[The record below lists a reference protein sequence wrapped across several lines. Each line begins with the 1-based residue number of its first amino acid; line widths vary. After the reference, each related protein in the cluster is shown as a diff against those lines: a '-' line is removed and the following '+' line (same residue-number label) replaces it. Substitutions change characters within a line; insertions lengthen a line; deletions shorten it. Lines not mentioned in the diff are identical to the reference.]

1 MKSFSQYITEKPLSH
16 KQNLD
21 EGVFDPGIFKAIFL
35 AGGPGSGK
43 SYVAGKTTRGLG
55 LKLINSDDTL
65 ERLLIKHNVPLD
77 FATMSPAQTAQK
89 DTLRTRA
96 KELTFGQMKVKK
108 FKGKGALDHYIHG
121 RLGLVIDGTGREFD
135 DIHRQASYLKNI
147 GYDTYMIFVNTSEQ
161 VALERNAA
169 RPRKLKPE
177 MVKQMWLAVQQNIG
191 RFQAYFRPSN
201 FIIIDNN
208 NAKEDAFNKVS
219 KRIRGLV
226 KKKITN
232 PVAQQ
237 WIAAQM
243 QARRR

>member
-1 MKSFSQYITEKPLSH
+1 MISFQSFVQ
-16 KQNLD
+16 

-43 SYVAGKTTRGLG
+43 SYVAGKTTGGLG

-65 ERLLIKHNVPLD
+65 EKLLKKHNVPLD
-77 FATMSPAQTAQK
+77 FATMSPDMTDKK
-89 DTLRTRA
+89 DMLRGRA
-96 KELTFGQMKVKK
+96 KELTFGQLRVKGY
-108 FKGKGALDHYIHG
+108 KGKGALDHYIAG
-121 RLGLVIDGTGREFD
+121 RLGLIIDGTGRDFD
-135 DIHRQASYLKNI
+135 DIHRQASYLKRM

-161 VALERNAA
+161 VAQQRNAA

-191 RFQAYFRPSN
+191 KFQSYFRPTN
-201 FIIIDNN
+201 FIVVDNN
-208 NAKEDAFNKVS
+208 KAGEDIFNKVS

-226 KKKITN
+226 KKKVTN
-232 PVAQQ
+232 PIAIQ

>member
-1 MKSFSQYITEKPLSH
+1 MIGFYNFVQ
-16 KQNLD
+16 

-65 ERLLIKHNVPLD
+65 ERLLKKHNVPLD
-77 FATMSPAQTAQK
+77 FATMSPDMTAKK
-89 DTLRTRA
+89 DMLRGRA
-96 KELTFGQMKVKK
+96 KELTFGQLKVKE

-121 RLGLVIDGTGREFD
+121 RLGLVIDGTGRDFN
-135 DIHRQASYLKNI
+135 DIHRQASYLKKM

-161 VALERNAA
+161 VAQERNAA

-201 FIIIDNN
+201 FIVVDNN
-208 NAKEDAFNKVS
+208 KAGEDVFNKVS
-219 KRIRGLV
+219 KRIRKLV
-226 KKKITN
+226 NKKVTN
-232 PVAQQ
+232 PIAQQ
-237 WIAAQM
+237 WIAFQM
-243 QARRR
+243 QSRRR

>member
-1 MKSFSQYITEKPLSH
+1 MLSL
-16 KQNLD
+16 KTFLD
-21 EGVFDPGIFKAIFL
+21 EGVFDPSIFKAIFL

-43 SYVAGKTTRGLG
+43 SYIAGKTTVGMG
-55 LKLINSDDTL
+55 LKLVNSDETL
-65 ERLLIKHNVPLD
+65 ERLLKKHNVPLD
-77 FATMSPAQTAQK
+77 FSTMSPDQTAKK
-89 DTLRTRA
+89 DMLRTRA
-96 KELTFGQMKVKK
+96 KELTFGQMKVKE
-108 FKGKGALDHYIHG
+108 FKGRGALDHYIHG
-121 RLGLVIDGTGREFD
+121 RLGLVIDGTGREFE

-191 RFQAYFRPSN
+191 KFQSYFRPSN
-201 FIIIDNN
+201 FIVIDNN
-208 NAKEDAFNKVS
+208 NAGEDVFNKVS

-226 KKKITN
+226 KKKVTN
-232 PVAQQ
+232 PIAIQ
-237 WIAAQM
+237 WIAMQM

>member
-1 MKSFSQYITEKPLSH
+1 MLRLKTF
-16 KQNLD
+16 LD

-65 ERLLIKHNVPLD
+65 EKLLRKHNVPLD
-77 FATMSPAQTAQK
+77 IATMSPDMTAKK
-89 DTLRTRA
+89 DMLRGRA
-96 KELTFGQMKVKK
+96 KELTFGQLKVKE

-121 RLGLVIDGTGREFD
+121 RLGLVIDGTGRDFD
-135 DIHRQASYLKNI
+135 DIHRQASYLKKM

-161 VALERNAA
+161 VAQERNAA

-191 RFQAYFRPSN
+191 KFQSYFRPSN
-201 FIIIDNN
+201 FIVVDNN
-208 NAKEDAFNKVS
+208 KAGEDIFNKVS
-219 KRIRGLV
+219 KRIRKLV
-226 KKKITN
+226 GKKVTN
-232 PVAQQ
+232 PIAQQ
-237 WIAAQM
+237 WIAFQM
-243 QARRR
+243 QARKR

>member
-1 MKSFSQYITEKPLSH
+1 MIGFQSFVQ
-16 KQNLD
+16 

-43 SYVAGKTTRGLG
+43 TYVAGKTTGGLG

-65 ERLLIKHNVPLD
+65 ERLLKKHNVPLD
-77 FATMSPAQTAQK
+77 FATMSPDQTAKK
-89 DTLRTRA
+89 DILRTRA
-96 KELTFGQMKVKK
+96 KELTFGQMKVKT
-108 FKGKGALDHYIHG
+108 FKGKGALDLYVAG

-135 DIHRQASYLKNI
+135 EIHRQASYLKNM
-147 GYDTYMIFVNTSEQ
+147 GYDTYMIFVNTSEP

-191 RFQAYFRPSN
+191 KFQSYFRPSN
-201 FIIIDNN
+201 FIVVDNN
-208 NAKEDAFNKVS
+208 NAGEDVFKKVS

-226 KKKITN
+226 KKKVTN
-232 PVAQQ
+232 PIAIQ
-237 WIAAQM
+237 WIAMQM
-243 QARRR
+243 QARRT

>member
-1 MKSFSQYITEKPLSH
+1 MISFQSFVQ
-16 KQNLD
+16 

-43 SYVAGKTTRGLG
+43 SYVAGKTTTGLG
-55 LKLINSDDTL
+55 LKLINSDNTL

-77 FATMSPAQTAQK
+77 FATMSPAQTARK

-96 KELTFGQMKVKK
+96 KELTFGQMKVKA

-191 RFQAYFRPSN
+191 KFQSYFRPSN
-201 FIIIDNN
+201 FIVVDNN
-208 NAKEDAFNKVS
+208 KAGEDIFNKVS
-219 KRIRGLV
+219 KRIRKLV
-226 KKKITN
+226 GKKVTN
-232 PVAQQ
+232 PIAQQ
-237 WIAAQM
+237 WIAFQM

>member
-1 MKSFSQYITEKPLSH
+1 MKTFKQY
-16 KQNLD
+16 LD

-65 ERLLIKHNVPLD
+65 EKLLRKHNVPLD
-77 FATMSPAQTAQK
+77 FATMSPDMTAKK
-89 DTLRTRA
+89 DMLRGRA
-96 KELTFGQMKVKK
+96 KELTFGQLKVKE

-121 RLGLVIDGTGREFD
+121 RLGLVIDGTGRDFN
-135 DIHRQASYLKNI
+135 DIHRQASYLKKM

-161 VALERNAA
+161 VAQERNAA

-201 FIIIDNN
+201 FIVVDNN
-208 NAKEDAFNKVS
+208 KAGEDVFNKVS
-219 KRIRGLV
+219 KRIRKLV
-226 KKKITN
+226 NKKVTN
-232 PVAQQ
+232 PIAQQ
-237 WIAAQM
+237 WIAFQM
-243 QARRR
+243 QSRRR

>member
-1 MKSFSQYITEKPLSH
+1 MIGFQSFVQ
-16 KQNLD
+16 

-43 SYVAGKTTRGLG
+43 SYVAGKTTKGLG

-65 ERLLIKHNVPLD
+65 EKLLRKHNVPLD
-77 FATMSPAQTAQK
+77 FATMSPDMTDKK
-89 DTLRTRA
+89 DMLRGRA
-96 KELTFGQMKVKK
+96 KELTFGQLRVKGY
-108 FKGKGALDHYIHG
+108 KGKGALDHYIAG
-121 RLGLVIDGTGREFD
+121 RLGLIIDGTGRDFD
-135 DIHRQASYLKNI
+135 DIHRQASYLKKM

-169 RPRKLKPE
+169 RPRKLKSE

-208 NAKEDAFNKVS
+208 NAGEDAFNKVS

-226 KKKITN
+226 KKKVTN
-232 PVAQQ
+232 PVAVQ
-237 WIAAQM
+237 WIAMQM
-243 QARRR
+243 QARRRK

>member
-1 MKSFSQYITEKPLSH
+1 MISLKTF
-16 KQNLD
+16 LD
-21 EGVFDPGIFKAIFL
+21 EGVFDPSIFKAIFL

-43 SYVAGKTTRGLG
+43 SYVAGKTTGGFG
-55 LKLINSDDTL
+55 LKLVNSDDTL
-65 ERLLIKHNVPLD
+65 ERLLKKHNVPLD
-77 FATMSPAQTAQK
+77 FATMSPDQTAKK
-89 DTLRTRA
+89 DMLRTRA
-96 KELTFGQMKVKK
+96 KELTFGQMKVKT

-135 DIHRQASYLKNI
+135 DIHRQASYLKKM

-191 RFQAYFRPSN
+191 KFQSYFRPSN
-201 FIIIDNN
+201 FIVIDNN
-208 NAKEDAFNKVS
+208 NAGEDVFKKVS
-219 KRIRGLV
+219 KRIRGLI
-226 KKKITN
+226 KKKVTN
-232 PVAQQ
+232 PIAIQ
-237 WIAAQM
+237 WIAMQM